1 MPLNGVPVMT
11 IEAYKLN
18 LMNSAFKENVV
29 AHMASNET
37 SKSFNVGTSDSKS
50 LLGSWEFEYSVPSIF
65 QKESYDIKLC
75 FEYCGENSE
84 TSTNK
89 ISHYFFVFST
99 MSQFFNFI
107 DFSSINK
114 YMKLSDNFY
123 RAVSKYK
130 KVNKFQSINMKVKL
144 NSDGNHEI
152 YTIFPM
158 VVLND
163 DNIVLGNREILFR
176 DNSFYVTEDS
186 NMRKYSIKYFPDFI
200 FNVYTRRILSDINNI
215 LGMDLSH
222 DNLSHDEIEALITQY
237 TSVVEMMYT

>member
-1 MPLNGVPVMT
+1 MLLNGVLVMT
-11 IEAYKLN
+11 IENYKLN
-18 LMNSAFKENVV
+18 LMKTAFKENVV
-29 AHMASNET
+29 AHMESNDT
-37 SKSFNVGTSDSKS
+37 SKSFNVGTADRQSF
-50 LLGSWEFEYSVPSIF
+50 LGAWDIEYSIPSIF
-65 QKESYDIKLC
+65 QKESYDIKLR

-89 ISHYFFVFST
+89 ISHYFFIFSS
-99 MSQFFNFI
+99 MGRFFNFI
-107 DFSSINK
+107 DFSIINK
-114 YMKLSDNFY
+114 HMKMSDNFY

-130 KVNKFQSINMKVKL
+130 KVNKFQPINMKVKL
-144 NSDGNHEI
+144 SNDGNHEI

-158 VVLND
+158 VILND